1 MPAKAG
7 IHAFPA
13 GKKQCPAGLTA
24 RPRHPSC
31 QRMLASTTFFS
42 NAESKRFFFEKKK
55 QKTSAPA
62 GPDAQKPTPPANKKF
77 FASFLQKRSA
87 FLA

>member
-13 GKKQCPAGLTA
+13 GKKLCPAGLTP

-42 NAESKRFFFEKKK
+42 NAESKSFFFEKKK
-55 QKTSAPA
+55 QKTPICW
-62 GPDAQKPTPPANKKF
+62 G
-77 FASFLQKRSA
+77 R
-87 FLA
+87 